1 MPDLRR
7 DLDSIVAHMKPVR
20 AVVRLEADDI
30 GIRAEG
36 LFAEHNRPGGHE
48 IKVEHG
54 RVDSEVVMTGPAPL
68 SVEYGHFQGSGRL
81 GVRRFVEGL
90 HILGRAARL

>member
-1 MPDLRR
+1 MPELRL
-7 DLDSIVAHMKPVR
+7 DLDSIVARMKPVR
-20 AVVRLEADDI
+20 AVVRLEAAEV
-30 GIRAEG
+30 GTRADG

-48 IKVEHG
+48 IKVAHG

-68 SVEYGHFQGSGRL
+68 SVEYGHFMGDRRL